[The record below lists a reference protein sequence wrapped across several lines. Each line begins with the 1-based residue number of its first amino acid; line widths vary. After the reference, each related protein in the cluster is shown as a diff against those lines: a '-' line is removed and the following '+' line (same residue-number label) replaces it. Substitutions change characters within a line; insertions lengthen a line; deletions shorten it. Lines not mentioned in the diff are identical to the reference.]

1 MKHLKTESKLVTLP
15 VEVWNEIRNLGY
27 YIPKQGVEYDSV
39 AAIKKIPFQEL
50 VYKLSSS
57 QKVILLYT
65 LLSNLDPKKLT
76 TETIANLAVAADEND
91 MINTANS
98 LAEIF
103 DYLIAKNNNQTTKNT
118 KVDKTY
124 KTTKV
129 DNL

>member
-27 YIPKQGVEYDSV
+27 YVPKQGVEYDSV

-76 TETIANLAVAADEND
+76 TDTIANLAVAADENS
-91 MINTANS
+91 MTNTANS
-98 LAEIF
+98 LAEMF